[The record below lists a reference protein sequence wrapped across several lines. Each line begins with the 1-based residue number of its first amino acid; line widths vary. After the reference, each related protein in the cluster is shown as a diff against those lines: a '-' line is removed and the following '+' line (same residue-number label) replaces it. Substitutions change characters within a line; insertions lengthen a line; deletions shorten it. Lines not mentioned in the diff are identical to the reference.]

1 MKAKFAALVLGVM
14 FFASA
19 PAFAGSV
26 NFNFATPGGALGTS
40 QAYTSNSVTI
50 TAYGWSGCSGGVN
63 VALTGCAA
71 HDLYGKNAGGDEN
84 GLGLTGSS
92 DFEIGTNQMVQLDLT
107 NLINAGATSVTLAI
121 GSVQPG
127 EGYDV
132 WEGNTLGSSGSAMI
146 TDGKLDGTAFT
157 VSLNSKDPYLGIS
170 AYSSDVLLT
179 SLAAPT
185 PTPEPGTLALLGTG
199 LLAFGFGLRRRFA
212 SDAV

>member
-1 MKAKFAALVLGVM
+1 MKAKFATMILGALLFAGGPV
-14 FFASA
+14 FAS
-19 PAFAGSV
+19 GV
-26 NFNFATPGGALGTS
+26 NFDFSTPAGALGVS
-40 QAYTSNSVTI
+40 QTYTSNSVTI

-63 VALTGCAA
+63 VVLTGCTA

-121 GSVQPG
+121 GSVQSG
-127 EGYDV
+127 EGYDI
-132 WEGNTLGSSGSAMI
+132 WEGNALGSSGSAVI
-146 TDGKLDGTAFT
+146 TDGTLDGTAFT
-157 VSLNSKDPYLGIS
+157 VGLNSKDPYLGIS

-212 SDAV
+212 SHSV